1 MIAGFSHPAEYS
13 IDCDG
18 CAIGQPIG
26 AGGVGQA
33 RLEAVDMRGEEELL
47 QHLRLVT
54 GLDPVVLEKIVG
66 EIEAWFDEDL
76 AAWVRRRHRELH
88 RQGLRNR
95 EIYPR
100 LKEDAR
106 GIRVRPGPLS
116 ERQIRRI
123 VYG

>member
-1 MIAGFSHPAEYS
+1 
-13 IDCDG
+13 
-18 CAIGQPIG
+18 
-26 AGGVGQA
+26 
-33 RLEAVDMRGEEELL
+33 MRGEEELL

-54 GLDPVVLEKIVG
+54 GLDQVVLEKIVG
-66 EIEAWFDEDL
+66 EIGAWFDEDL

>member
-1 MIAGFSHPAEYS
+1 
-13 IDCDG
+13 
-18 CAIGQPIG
+18 
-26 AGGVGQA
+26 
-33 RLEAVDMRGEEELL
+33 MRGEEDLL

-54 GLDPVVLEKIVG
+54 GLDAVLLEKIVG

-76 AAWVRRRHRELH
+76 PAWVRRRHRELH
-88 RQGLRNR
+88 RAGLRNR

-100 LKEDAR
+100 LEDEAR

-123 VYG
+123 IYG